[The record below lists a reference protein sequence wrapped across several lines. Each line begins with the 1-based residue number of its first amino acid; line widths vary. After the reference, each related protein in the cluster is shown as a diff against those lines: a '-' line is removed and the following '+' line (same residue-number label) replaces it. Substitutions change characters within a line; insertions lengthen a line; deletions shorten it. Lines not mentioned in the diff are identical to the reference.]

1 MKHERIA
8 ITGCHL
14 VKVGPGTIDVDVANT
29 ESVLNLVNKTSIFQ
43 LVTAS
48 MMNHHSLFHGRLSG
62 LCSACNRI
70 GFSGG
75 RCSFDSHRRG
85 RLWVTQIIGTKFLGY
100 ILQEWTK
107 QYWITRVVVAHLSTK
122 IKSVSK
128 ETGHQIQFLPGDR
141 MAGLA
146 ETRWIPRTSAKIHR
160 KAMTM
165 EYQQQQGLYDCT

>member
-122 IKSVSK
+122 SNQLVKKLVIRFNSYL
-128 ETGHQIQFLPGDR
+128 EIEWL
-141 MAGLA
+141 GLRRQDGSQ
-146 ETRWIPRTSAKIHR
+146 EQVRRSIGRP
-160 KAMTM
+160 
-165 EYQQQQGLYDCT
+165 